1 MTQHRPQHFAV
12 HVITVVSPVMRLY
25 LEGLCDPHGN
35 IADYQECYQL
45 SSWLGKTQLPRVA
58 ATSQAVDDERCLE

>member
-1 MTQHRPQHFAV
+1 
-12 HVITVVSPVMRLY
+12 MRLY